1 MRADKTNHKNG
12 ARSAKESVTKE
23 SISHVSC
30 RQWRKNNSEMQNEV
44 PSEGELDLSYTQE
57 EDTDCVSRT
66 LSWEA
71 GTCQRQS
78 TQSAFH
84 AFNGQ

>member
-1 MRADKTNHKNG
+1 
-12 ARSAKESVTKE
+12 
-23 SISHVSC
+23 
-30 RQWRKNNSEMQNEV
+30 MQNKV

-71 GTCQRQS
+71 GTCQSQS
-78 TQSAFH
+78 AQSAFH